1 MKIAQGTARQT
12 GVTSDIDGMTKI
24 EIAAKLA

>member
-1 MKIAQGTARQT
+1 MKIAQGTARASGIT
-12 GVTSDIDGMTKI
+12 TDIDGLTKA